1 MENSMP
7 RRSASLAGTRQLVI
21 LYVGAA
27 VLTFGSGVGFAKSEW
42 RIGLA
47 AVRVTPEA
55 PLPMCGYS
63 PNVSD
68 GVLDDLYAKAMAVE
82 DAEGSVAVLVTA
94 DLLFFRAPLA
104 EVVCRGIM
112 DKTGLERRQ
121 IMLNASHTHAG
132 PVFGL
137 EDPGRFDV
145 PEAQRRNVR
154 EYTDRLIEQLVQLVP
169 AALAD
174 LKPGRLS
181 WSVGEVDF
189 VMNRRLI
196 GADGKCRGM
205 GPNPEGPVDRNVPVL
220 RVDRP
225 AGRLRAVLFGCACHP
240 VTLDGGN
247 RKISGDYAGAAQ
259 RYLEERHPNVQAM
272 FAIGCGADANSHPRG
287 GPEQEAWVTRH
298 GETLG
303 KEVERVLSGE
313 MLKVVGRLKTELA
326 LVDLPL
332 EDTFSRPQL
341 EEMAGDGQTY
351 WHKQNAR
358 GMLEILD
365 AGRPLPK
372 VYGTSIAFWRFGD
385 DLTLVGLPGEA
396 VADYVPMIRDA
407 LGPAGL
413 WIAAYCNES
422 FGYLPTAKILEE
434 GGHESMGLTLAVGL
448 FSPRVEDVVIATVR
462 QLAEK
467 TAP

>member
-1 MENSMP
+1 MP
-7 RRSASLAGTRQLVI
+7 RRCTSLAGIGPLVVPLAGI
-21 LYVGAA
+21 V
-27 VLTFGSGVGFAKSEW
+27 VLTFAGRVGLAESQW

-47 AVRVTPEA
+47 AVRVTRET

-63 PNVSD
+63 PNVSQ
-68 GVLDDLYAKAMAVE
+68 GVLDDLHAKAMAIE
-82 DAEGSVAVLVTA
+82 DADGSVAVLITA

-104 EVVCRGIM
+104 EVVCRRIM
-112 DKTGLERRQ
+112 EKTGLKRPQ
-121 IMLNASHTHAG
+121 LLLNASHTHAG
-132 PVFGL
+132 PVFGV
-137 EDPGRFDV
+137 EDPGRFDL
-145 PEAQRRNVR
+145 PQDQRLKVR
-154 EYTDRLIEQLVQLVP
+154 EYTERLIEQLVQLVP

-181 WSVGEVDF
+181 LSAGEVDF

-196 GADGKCRGM
+196 TPQGKCGGM
-205 GPNPEGPVDRNVPVL
+205 GPNPAGPVDRTVPVL
-220 RVDRP
+220 RVDWP
-225 AGRLRAVLFGCACHP
+225 DGRLRAVVFGCACHP

-259 RYLEERHPNVQAM
+259 RYLEAQHPGVQAM
-272 FAIGCGADANSHPRG
+272 FVIGCGADANSHPRG
-287 GPEQEAWVTRH
+287 GPEQETWVTRH

-303 KEVERVLSGE
+303 KEADRVLSGE
-313 MLKVVGRLKTELA
+313 MLAVGGRLRTELA

-332 EDTFSRPQL
+332 EHTFSRRQL
-341 EEMAGDGQTY
+341 EDMAGDGQTY

-358 GMLEILD
+358 GMLETLD
-365 AGRPLPK
+365 RNQPLPK
-372 VYGTSIAFWRFGD
+372 AYRSSIALWRFGD

-396 VADYVPMIRDA
+396 VADYVPMIREA

-422 FGYLPTAKILEE
+422 FGYLPTAKILEQ

-448 FSPRVEDVVIATVR
+448 FSPRVNCPRRRGSELV
-462 QLAEK
+462 EYG
-467 TAP
+467 P